1 MNYKTLITLLF
12 FNLCFSQSYN
22 YNEIYLRDING
33 NFIKK
38 DNAGKFEITETNVY
52 LFDQELEIK
61 SKHVMFDERWIKIG
75 FMYSLSDN
83 VFWYTMLITNDFT
96 LFFKDKD
103 REMFRLK
110 LIANNK

>member
-1 MNYKTLITLLF
+1 
-12 FNLCFSQSYN
+12 
-22 YNEIYLRDING
+22 
-33 NFIKK
+33 
-38 DNAGKFEITETNVY
+38 
-52 LFDQELEIK
+52 
-61 SKHVMFDERWIKIG
+61 MFDERWIKIG